1 MRYNLIV
8 EDFGKIK
15 QANIEVSPLTLI
27 VGDNN
32 SGKSYLLSLLWGLYS
47 AGHDSFLFRNL
58 EELEIDGY
66 KELYS
71 KIEDM
76 VEASKSEVEIEI
88 SFHMDEFI
96 KILNAILEMRKDI
109 FVKSIFNYEGISIGK
124 LKIELLRK
132 QQFIIRGSYDGK
144 FLHYSYRPEK
154 RNIGF
159 SEKLP
164 DDFIVQRI
172 IQDIL
177 SWILNTKKGS
187 RGENVIYLP
196 AARTGFMLAK
206 DIINKVG
213 RRAAYDVMDGEE
225 IEEAQDMQPF
235 TKPIMQF
242 LDTLED
248 LSIDNDGFYAEIA
261 EWMEAVMAHGNIEY
275 SETNRKE
282 IRYIPNG
289 ENESLPLRTASAVV
303 TELAPLAMMLKYKKR
318 IDMICYE
325 EPEMCLHP
333 QLQQEM
339 GRLLIRLVNKGI
351 PVIATTHSD
360 IIIQHINNM
369 CRLAELGCP
378 YELLEKLQMSE
389 EDALDIK
396 KVVVYQLKDK
406 GNYSEVEKIIP
417 KDGEFQLRTFS
428 NALLNILN
436 QTSEVQEFETEQEE

>member
-58 EELEIDGY
+58 EELRIEGY
-66 KELYS
+66 KEIYS
-71 KIEDM
+71 EIKNMI
-76 VEASKSEVEIEI
+76 EASRKEIELEVK
-88 SFHMDEFI
+88 FNLDGFI
-96 KILNAILEMRKDI
+96 KVLNAVFEKRKDI
-109 FVKSIFNYEGISIGK
+109 FVQGIFNYEGISIGK
-124 LKIELLRK
+124 MKVEILKEQIFTIK
-132 QQFIIRGSYDGK
+132 SNYDGK
-144 FLHYSYRPEK
+144 YLHFSYRSER

-159 SEKLP
+159 NEKLQ
-164 DDFIVQRI
+164 DDFIVRMM

-177 SWILNTKKGS
+177 SWIINPKKSQMGK
-187 RGENVIYLP
+187 NIIYLP

-213 RRAAYDVMDGEE
+213 RRAAYDVMDEEE
-225 IEEAQDMQPF
+225 IEETQDMQPF

-248 LSIDNDGFYAEIA
+248 LSIDNEGLYVEIA
-261 EWMEAVMAHGNIEY
+261 EWMESVMAHGNIQY
-275 SETNRKE
+275 SQTNRKE

-289 ENESLPLRTASAVV
+289 EKESLPLRATSAVV
-303 TELAPLAMMLKYKKR
+303 TELAPLAMLLKYKKR
-318 IDMICYE
+318 IDTICYE

-339 GRLLIRLVNKGI
+339 GRLLIRLVNGGI

-369 CRLAELGCP
+369 CRLAEMGCP
-378 YELLEKLQMSE
+378 HELLEKLRMSQ
-389 EDALDIK
+389 EDAIDVN
-396 KVVVYQLKDK
+396 KVAVYQLTDK

-417 KDGEFQLRTFS
+417 RDGEFQVRTFS

-436 QTSEVQEFETEQEE
+436 QTSEVQEFESEQEE